1 MKRHALFSLMGS
13 QPGPVFNATQL
24 LQWTDLFILYSE
36 KFRDVAE
43 EAKKNLEKVHSTSII
58 RLYPIDAFDMRSGI
72 DAIVTAAAEVIRE
85 YKSEEAEYDIV
96 INITGGTDVMTSAAL
111 LAGIM
116 LDAKLY
122 YIKTKRDE
130 ETNEYRDPEV
140 IDIVPPKLLVDDI
153 DERKYSVMRTISEHV
168 GDISLADLAEE
179 AGFNSSAAV
188 KRHIDVLEE
197 KGVVSSY
204 REGKKR
210 FLKLTNNGR
219 MFLLLKSLE

>member
-1 MKRHALFSLMGS
+1 MGS

-24 LQWTDLFILYSE
+24 LQWTDLHIFYSE

-43 EAKKNLEKVHSTSII
+43 DARKDLEKVHSTSRI

-72 DAIVTAAAEVIRE
+72 DAIITAAAEVIRE
-85 YKSEEAEYDIV
+85 YKSEKAEYDIV

-153 DERKYSVMRTISEHV
+153 NEKKYSVMRTISEHG
-168 GDISLADLAEE
+168 GDISLSELAKQ
-179 AGFNSSAAV
+179 AGFNSSPAV
-188 KRHIDVLEE
+188 KRHIDELEE
-197 KGVVSSY
+197 KGVISSY

-210 FLKLTNNGR
+210 FLRLTDNGR
-219 MFLLLKSLE
+219 MFLLLKSLD